1 MACLVQ
7 FQILNKMRYFS
18 VFQFCTTFLATWRNL
33 LLTLLT
39 VGFRVRPKT
48 LYHSIPLHIMC
59 AHHRSQY
66 EIYQKSSSRER
77 NLYYS
82 YPWILLLMLLKYRA
96 ESREPSFV
104 QRRSPSKGTLVGCW
118 RARRV
123 TSQRVDWNSGNVRF
137 SNFLNYLAFPN
148 NCVKSTHGWQ
158 WKVEQYGGVG
168 TTKVSVLPRRW

>member
-7 FQILNKMRYFS
+7 FQILNKICYFS
-18 VFQFCTTFLATWRNL
+18 IFQFCTTFLATWRNL

-96 ESREPSFV
+96 ENQV
-104 QRRSPSKGTLVGCW
+104 LSKGDLPLKGRW
-118 RARRV
+118 
-123 TSQRVDWNSGNVRF
+123 S
-137 SNFLNYLAFPN
+137 
-148 NCVKSTHGWQ
+148 
-158 WKVEQYGGVG
+158 GVG
-168 TTKVSVLPRRW
+168 VRAALRRKEWTEIRAMCDFPTFWIISHSRTIVSNPHMVGNERSSNMEE